1 MVAVLAQTDGGQ
13 TFDLGVS
20 IIVFFAAIGLFTLMV
35 ASVWRVFT
43 DMGDPG
49 WVGLVPFLRDYRVL
63 QRSRPN
69 HAAILTVSAIFCGIG
84 SIVASWDIAKLF
96 GKSPWFGLGLVF
108 LPFIF
113 MPMLAFGDSQYQ
125 GPQIAAL

>member
-43 DMGDPG
+43 DMGGSDSY
-49 WVGLVPFLRDYRVL
+49 PFSAITECCSAPVRTT
-63 QRSRPN
+63 QRS
-69 HAAILTVSAIFCGIG
+69 
-84 SIVASWDIAKLF
+84 
-96 GKSPWFGLGLVF
+96 
-108 LPFIF
+108 
-113 MPMLAFGDSQYQ
+113 
-125 GPQIAAL
+125 